1 MDSNSK
7 KVNIVKLSVFSN
19 SFLVVSKLIIGI
31 IIGSV
36 SVISEAIHSAIDLV
50 AALIAFFAVKNSN
63 KPPDEE
69 HRFGHGKIE
78 NISGFI
84 EAILIFIA
92 AVWIIYEAVKKL
104 IYPGNIEQIGWG
116 ILVMFVSSALNFYVS
131 RKLMK
136 TALET
141 DSIAIKADAVHLMT
155 DVYTSLGV
163 AVSLFI
169 IWIMEYIFK
178 GNHFHWLD
186 PLCAIG
192 VALLIFKA
200 AWDLTKESFKDLMD
214 SSLDKEEISKIK
226 SAIDSLEISVGYKS
240 LKTRKSGNE
249 KFVEMDLVFPK
260 EVSLLKAHEETDK
273 LTASIKE
280 KIPNSHVIVHMEPCL
295 DPCPKSCE
303 PNCKK
308 NA

>member
-1 MDSNSK
+1 MNLSEK

-31 IIGSV
+31 LIGSV
-36 SVISEAIHSAIDLV
+36 SVISEAIHSAIDLA

-69 HRFGHGKIE
+69 HKFGHGKIE
-78 NISGFI
+78 NISGFS

-92 AVWIIYEAVKKL
+92 AIWIIYEAFKK
-104 IYPGNIEQIGWG
+104 IIHPGNIEQIGWG
-116 ILVMFVSSALNFYVS
+116 ILVMFISSALNFYVS
-131 RKLMK
+131 RRLMK

-155 DVYTSLGV
+155 DVYTSMGV
-163 AVSLFI
+163 AASLTL
-169 IWIMEYIFK
+169 IWLMEFFFK

-186 PLCAIG
+186 PLCAIA
-192 VALLIFKA
+192 VAGLIMKA
-200 AWDLTKESFKDLMD
+200 AWELTRESFSDLMD
-214 SSLDKEEISKIK
+214 SSISAEEINLIS
-226 SAIDSLEISVGYKS
+226 SEISGCSISMGYKS

-249 KFVEMDLVFPK
+249 KFIEMDLIFPK
-260 EVSLLKAHEETDK
+260 EVSLLKAHEATDK
-273 LTASIKE
+273 LTLRIKE
-280 KIPNSHVIVHMEPCL
+280 KIPGAHVIIHMEPCI
-295 DPCPKSCE
+295 DPCPPGCL

-308 NA
+308 